1 MVPLL
6 KISETATM
14 YLLQRQDS
22 HRSSQGW
29 TNTGNEDWEQVNNI
43 HMSSTGE
50 KKKVRIVLSCLIHLR
65 SWTNI
70 FNSAPKDPRE
80 CGTNHVGTNHVGR
93 LPGNEDHFKDIVLF
107 HHFRANNILKCS
119 PCFLWNLPRVPMLRH
134 FVIQMWNSECTLCFS
149 ALPRIPSMMTFS
161 FATPERPQNSVR

>member
-43 HMSSTGE
+43 HMSSTG
-50 KKKVRIVLSCLIHLR
+50 KKRKSGLFYPVWSTWGLEQIFSTQLQKIQENVVPIMWVLIM
-65 SWTNI
+65 WV
-70 FNSAPKDPRE
+70 
-80 CGTNHVGTNHVGR
+80 HV
-93 LPGNEDHFKDIVLF
+93 PGNEDHFKDIVLF
-107 HHFRANNILKCS
+107 HHFRAYNILKCS

-134 FVIQMWNSECTLCFS
+134 FVMQMWNSECTLCFS
-149 ALPRIPSMMTFS
+149 AVPRIPSMMTFS